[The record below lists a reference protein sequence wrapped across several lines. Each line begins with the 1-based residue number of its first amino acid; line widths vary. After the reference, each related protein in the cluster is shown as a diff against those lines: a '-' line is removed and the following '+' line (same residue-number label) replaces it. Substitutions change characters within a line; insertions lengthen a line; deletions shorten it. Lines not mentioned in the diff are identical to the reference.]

1 MSMLAHW
8 ASVKERHDTVV
19 EFFEWLGEQRLRV
32 EVTDRDGNYTHT
44 GSIDNL
50 VRRWLE
56 VDDAQLERE
65 RREVVESLMK
75 EYR

>member
-8 ASVKERHDTVV
+8 ASVKDRHDTVV
-19 EFFEWLGEQRLRV
+19 EFFEWLQQQKIHVALVDE
-32 EVTDRDGNYTHT
+32 D
-44 GSIDNL
+44 DNFVHGVDVL
-50 VRRWLE
+50 ARRWLE